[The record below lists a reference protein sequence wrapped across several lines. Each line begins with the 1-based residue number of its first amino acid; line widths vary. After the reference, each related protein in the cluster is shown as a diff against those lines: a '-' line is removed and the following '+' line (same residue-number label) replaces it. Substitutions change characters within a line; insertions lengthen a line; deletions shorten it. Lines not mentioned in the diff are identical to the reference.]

1 MCIFFHE
8 NGHLE
13 KDCPKLKMKDKG
25 KSIFDACVVERGG
38 DSSDSSDSEFCLVGH

>member
-38 DSSDSSDSEFCLVGH
+38 DSNDSEFCLVGH

>member
-13 KDCPKLKMKDKG
+13 KDCRKLKMKDKG
-25 KSIFDACVVERGG
+25 KSIFYACVVERGG
-38 DSSDSSDSEFCLVGH
+38 DSSDSEFCLVGH